1 MKRHPAGAGCDDDPR
16 RRPRIAAEGRGWQA
30 VSSPLSSAAARIVV
44 SAHSGRPYT
53 LCSSGRT
60 GESAGLVGCSN
71 TGSIA
76 CERATELTVRASELT
91 VRATE
96 CTDSSHLAQGC
107 PKWAELGTEAAETLR
122 SPSGGVP
129 AARGEAAATSERS
142 ERERQ
147 AVRFAVGAVCCGVV
161 GCQRSDGLLRVE
173 TSDGPR
179 VLCPAHLRR
188 CRQ

>member
-1 MKRHPAGAGCDDDPR
+1 MREVPEGAGT
-16 RRPRIAAEGRGWQA
+16 RPEGAAPTAHLRNNHLARE
-30 VSSPLSSAAARIVV
+30 VVCVHSSAVHISFAGDREAAG
-44 SAHSGRPYT
+44 SGRFSVQEWQYT
-53 LCSSGRT
+53 ISRYRH
-60 GESAGLVGCSN
+60 
-71 TGSIA
+71 I
-76 CERATELTVRASELT
+76 
-91 VRATE
+91 
-96 CTDSSHLAQGC
+96 GC
-107 PKWAELGTEAAETLR
+107 PFGKLRSADLGAKAAETLR

-147 AVRFAVGAVCCGVV
+147 AVRFAVEAVCCGVV

-173 TSDGPR
+173 TPDGPR